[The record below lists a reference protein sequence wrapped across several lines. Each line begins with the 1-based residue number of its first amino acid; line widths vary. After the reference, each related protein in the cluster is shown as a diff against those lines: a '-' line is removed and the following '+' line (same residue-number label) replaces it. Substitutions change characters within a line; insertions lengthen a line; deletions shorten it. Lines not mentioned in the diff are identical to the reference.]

1 MAGCGLL
8 DSGSKRCWHSHPA
21 PTKQHD
27 RQSPASCASHAPKWT
42 RSLHS
47 PLPGGPSPTGTRGQ
61 CGAAA
66 GRIMAWARG
75 GALAP
80 AFARG
85 RPAAR
90 AAPARPEGPAR
101 LATTVAPTKGQAL
114 SGSVL
119 RLMARSTP
127 LVRFAGSKSQ
137 PAASEKAKGPL
148 VGRVPLCHAA
158 PYPCPWCQAA
168 SAENPFSCGEKP
180 SPVLII

>member
-1 MAGCGLL
+1 MAFWIQVRKGAGI
-8 DSGSKRCWHSHPA
+8 RTR
-21 PTKQHD
+21 PTKPNNTIG
-27 RQSPASCASHAPKWT
+27 SPQRHALRMRLSGLEACICHCRANP
-42 RSLHS
+42 
-47 PLPGGPSPTGTRGQ
+47 TRGQ

-66 GRIMAWARG
+66 GSIMAWARG

-85 RPAAR
+85 PPPRGA
-90 AAPARPEGPAR
+90 EGPAR
-101 LATTVAPTKGQAL
+101 LATTAAPTKGEAL

-137 PAASEKAKGPL
+137 PAASEKGKGPL